1 MRRILILSLSL
12 LLAGSGVFQAS
23 AQAVRSDYRIAPND
37 IIVIDVFGEKE
48 LSKELRVT
56 STGKINYY
64 LLDELEVAGKTTAEL
79 KDQLTELLNKDYLV
93 DPKVSVDV
101 KEYRVREVF
110 VNGAVNKSG
119 AIPITG
125 EQELTILAA
134 LARAGGTTP
143 RANENRIKFT
153 RPGQLEQT
161 FSMDELKRQTDRSK
175 VIYLKPGDIIEV
187 PDKLF

>member
-1 MRRILILSLSL
+1 MIAAVCGA
-12 LLAGSGVFQAS
+12 LAVPLR
-23 AQAVRSDYRIAPND
+23 AQARSDYKIAPND